1 MCRSKRE
8 TVYDCRGQTLFL
20 FINTASVPKWKN
32 TFIQNAFLSS
42 VNNGCIVVKG
52 VNVWL
57 EFVCPLTLCLSVCR
71 IHVYTIGLVHPW
83 SCCTC
88 RWERNGES
96 SGNSLVTRL
105 SCWSHWP
112 LGGNSE
118 MRGERRKVKG
128 RERASIME
136 RKEDHCFP
144 PAQPFKSSSPSPPP
158 LHPPAPSMYF
168 PPLAPP
174 LRRPAVL
181 VLPIIF

>member
-1 MCRSKRE
+1 MIAEGRHYLCLL
-8 TVYDCRGQTLFL
+8 TLHPFR
-20 FINTASVPKWKN
+20 NERK
-32 TFIQNAFLSS
+32 TFIQNAFLSF

-57 EFVCPLTLCLSVCR
+57 EFVCPLTSSLSVCR

-83 SCCTC
+83 SRCTC
-88 RWERNGES
+88 RWERIGES

-118 MRGERRKVKG
+118 MRGERGEVKG

-144 PAQPFKSSSPSPPP
+144 PAQPFKSSSPFPPPSSSSRSVYVLSPPR
-158 LHPPAPSMYF
+158 PST
-168 PPLAPP
+168 APP
-174 LRRPAVL
+174 RRASVTYNL
-181 VLPIIF
+181 LGLSLPFF